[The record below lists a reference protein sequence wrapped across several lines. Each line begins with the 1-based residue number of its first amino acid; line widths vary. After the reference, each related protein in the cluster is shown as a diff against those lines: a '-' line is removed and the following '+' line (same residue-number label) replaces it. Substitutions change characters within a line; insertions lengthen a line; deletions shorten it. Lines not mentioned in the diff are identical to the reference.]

1 MRMLSL
7 ALGILVASS
16 SFADNDYDRWLQQTR
31 TDYSQ
36 YREATDREFGDFLK
50 ESWQAIGLEVPRA
63 LDHTPKPRSVPDA
76 PISASEPVG
85 HNNTPTVVLA
95 PLPQVTTPEVDAIT
109 DEPHD
114 VLLAETALLQVDFF
128 GHTLN
133 FAIPTNLNEGYHGAP
148 TGKGI
153 AVWWDKR
160 TEVPYKELVNQIRAN
175 ARQLQLNDWGTVL
188 LIQQLTAAIH
198 RDNNSQALLSW
209 YLAVRCGFD
218 ARVAYNQNIYL
229 LLASEQPLYGVTY
242 LTVNKRPY
250 YALDYTGD
258 DRYTP
263 PRGRLYTYE
272 RQHDSGKQALDF
284 RHSERFAAAG
294 STEMRTLDFS
304 VNGEIHPIQ
313 LRIHQQAAAYLN
325 QYPQLELPYYVQ
337 AGMPADVGRDLLSQ
351 LKPLVAGQSE
361 LEAVNLLLRFTQT
374 AFAYETDEQ
383 QFGRENYL
391 FPLETLYFRASDC
404 EDRTILFSW
413 LVKNLL
419 QLDVALVTWPGHV
432 AAAVAFHGNV
442 DGQGW
447 TVGGKRYVIADP
459 TYINANA
466 GYSMPQFATA
476 KPAVQPI

>member
-1 MRMLSL
+1 MRMLPL
-7 ALGILVASS
+7 VLGILVSSS
-16 SFADNDYDRWLQQTR
+16 SFADSDYDRWLKQTR
-31 TDYSQ
+31 TEYSQ

-50 ESWQAIGLEVPRA
+50 ESWQAVGMEVPRE
-63 LDHTPKPRSVPDA
+63 LDRTPKPRSVPDA
-76 PISASEPVG
+76 PISASEPITS
-85 HNNTPTVVLA
+85 TPTVVIA
-95 PLPQVTTPEVDAIT
+95 PLPQATEPVLDTIP
-109 DEPHD
+109 DEPQET
-114 VLLAETALLQVDFF
+114 VLAETALVRVDFF

-133 FAIPTNLNEGYHGAP
+133 FAVPTNLNDGYHGSP

-153 AVWWDKR
+153 AAWWNKR
-160 TEVPYKELVNQIRAN
+160 AEVPYKDLANQIKTE

-188 LIQQLTAAIH
+188 LIQHLATAIH
-198 RDNNSQALLSW
+198 NDYNSQALLSW

-229 LLASEQPLYGVTY
+229 LLASEQPLYGITY
-242 LTVNKRPY
+242 LTVNKRAY
-250 YALDYTGD
+250 YALGYAADG
-258 DRYTP
+258 RYDP
-263 PRGRLYTYE
+263 PRGRLFTYE
-272 RQHDSGKQALDF
+272 RQHENGKQALDF
-284 RHSERFAAAG
+284 SNSERFVAAG
-294 STEMRTLDFS
+294 RTEMRNLDFS
-304 VNGEIHPIQ
+304 FNGSSHSIQ

-325 QYPQLELPYYVQ
+325 LYPQLDLSYYIEAGLP
-337 AGMPADVGRDLLSQ
+337 MDLGRDLLNQ
-351 LKPLVAGQSE
+351 LKPLVAGKSE